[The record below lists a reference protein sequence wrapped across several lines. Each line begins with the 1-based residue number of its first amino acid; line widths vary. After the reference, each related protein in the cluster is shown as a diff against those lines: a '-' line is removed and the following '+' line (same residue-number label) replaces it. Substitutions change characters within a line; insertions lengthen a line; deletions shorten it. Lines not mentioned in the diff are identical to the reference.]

1 MNNMKKII
9 ITILYFCPFL
19 SFGQLAASYE
29 EVYDIAKSYSQ
40 KILSQHDMSISFVS
54 YPTVSIPLYEVAANE
69 YTLIISSEKS
79 TSPVLMVIKND
90 NQDAILNNPNL
101 PDGLQYFLEKYCWQ
115 IKYAIDSIP
124 NREIHSQWAELL
136 NETPTIEETATR
148 SIIGPLLTTAWGQ
161 SYPNHGFTC
170 NAYNYFVSET
180 DSSCDCGGTC
190 PTGCVATA
198 MAQIMRYWNFPVF
211 RSGKK
216 RSMIGAICQI
226 P

>member
-101 PDGLQYFLEKYCWQ
+101 PDGLQYFLEK
-115 IKYAIDSIP
+115 
-124 NREIHSQWAELL
+124 
-136 NETPTIEETATR
+136 
-148 SIIGPLLTTAWGQ
+148 
-161 SYPNHGFTC
+161 
-170 NAYNYFVSET
+170 
-180 DSSCDCGGTC
+180 
-190 PTGCVATA
+190 
-198 MAQIMRYWNFPVF
+198 
-211 RSGKK
+211 
-216 RSMIGAICQI
+216 
-226 P
+226 